1 MNVIFH
7 ITIDNIKIFENM
19 RKSDENIKMID
30 MCQEFIKTCGNYI
43 KITNPNEEEN
53 NENEENE
60 ENKDNE
66 DEEENKDNK
75 DNENKNK
82 DNEDE
87 EENKIEE
94 NEEDKKEDNKNVKI
108 IGSESTIKK
117 NEDKK
122 TSFISLK
129 MQIDTVLMFKLLI
142 ALMIITIVMIIIFIL
157 KIEFKPLINYK
168 IPDDYKHFTIQ
179 PPVYNVKNYSIF
191 NKDKGI
197 LSSLKDI
204 KNNFNKD
211 TPKQSIKE
219 EIISDVKP
227 VMVDSEQS
235 KNIKSEYFSSSYEFG
250 I

>member
-7 ITIDNIKIFENM
+7 IIIDNVKIFENM

-30 MCQEFIKTCGNYI
+30 MCQEFIKTYGNYI

-53 NENEENE
+53 NEENNENE
-60 ENKDNE
+60 ENDEEIKENE
-66 DEEENKDNK
+66 D
-75 DNENKNK
+75 NKN
-82 DNEDE
+82 E
-87 EENKIEE
+87 EIEE
-94 NEEDKKEDNKNVKI
+94 IEKNEEKDKNEEDKKEDNKEIKI
-108 IGSESTIKK
+108 IGSGPTIKK

-197 LSSLKDI
+197 LSSLKDV
-204 KNNFNKD
+204 KNNFNKN

-219 EIISDVKP
+219 EIINDVKP